1 MKIRI
6 HIGVSIDGYVANTEG
21 RPAVL
26 LSPGFA
32 PRTSG
37 GFPEFI
43 RDCGAVVMGR
53 TTFEPALG
61 AESWPWPDLK
71 VFVLTTR
78 PLPAETPSH
87 VVARD
92 DPAELVQLMRDADFT
107 GDVHLV
113 GGPKTIR
120 ALAEIGALDRLGIV
134 LLPLLLGDGLP
145 LSPPGAAPTPVELEA
160 ERAHE
165 GGEVVLSYSFPS
177 EAGGESRARRPQ

>member
-1 MKIRI
+1 MKIRT
-6 HIGVSIDGYVANTEG
+6 HIGVSIDGYVSNAEG

-26 LSPGFA
+26 LAPGFA

-61 AESWPWPDLK
+61 ADSWPWPGLQ
-71 VFVLTTR
+71 VFVLTTS

-87 VVARD
+87 VVACG
-92 DPAELVQLMRDADFT
+92 DPAELLQLMSDADFS

-113 GGPKTIR
+113 GGPRTIR
-120 ALAEIGALDRLGIV
+120 AFAEIGALDRLEIV
-134 LLPLLLGDGLP
+134 VLPLMLGDGLP
-145 LSPPGAAPTPVELEA
+145 LSAPDTSLTALKLEGQRVF
-160 ERAHE
+160 EE
-165 GGEVVLSYSFPS
+165 GSIELSYSLAS
-177 EAGGESRARRPQ
+177 QKM